1 MIKKKI
7 KVTEKHITTG
17 LRRTGD
23 CCPIAKAFNDAGY
36 KNVVITQHSCIV
48 KGYKIELPIDVKLFI
63 MNFDRGRT
71 VKPFSFTITLP
82 EA

>member
-7 KVTEKHITTG
+7 KVTEKHISSG
-17 LRRTGD
+17 IRRAGD
-23 CCPIAKAFNDAGY
+23 ACPIAKALNDAGY
-36 KNVVITQHSCIV
+36 SNVIITRQICIV
-48 KGYKIELPIDVKLFI
+48 KGHKIELPVDVKLFI

-82 EA
+82 KA